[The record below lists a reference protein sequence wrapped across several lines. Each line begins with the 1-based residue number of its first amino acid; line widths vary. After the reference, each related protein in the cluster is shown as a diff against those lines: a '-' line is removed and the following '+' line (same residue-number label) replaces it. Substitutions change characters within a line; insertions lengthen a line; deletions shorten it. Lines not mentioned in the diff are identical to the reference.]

1 MEARYETH
9 RLIKELQREKRLE
22 TQAKQEQALPVT
34 QDVRSKPEKQAK
46 QEQAVPVT
54 QDVRSKPEKQAKQE
68 QVLPV
73 TQDVRSKQSKTKGL
87 PVTVPQAV
95 SAEEVT
101 VPVAATAE
109 EVTAQAAKFKRW
121 QRLSCCWK
129 SCQS

>member
-68 QVLPV
+68 QAV
-73 TQDVRSKQSKTKGL
+73 

-101 VPVAATAE
+101 
-109 EVTAQAAKFKRW
+109 AQAAKCKRW

-129 SCQS
+129 SRQS

>member
-22 TQAKQEQALPVT
+22 TQAKQEQAV
-34 QDVRSKPEKQAK
+34 
-46 QEQAVPVT
+46 
-54 QDVRSKPEKQAKQE
+54 
-68 QVLPV
+68 PV

-101 VPVAATAE
+101 
-109 EVTAQAAKFKRW
+109 AQAAKFKRW

-129 SCQS
+129 SRQS

>member
-1 MEARYETH
+1 MRVRYETH

-22 TQAKQEQALPVT
+22 TQAKQEQAVPVT

-54 QDVRSKPEKQAKQE
+54 
-68 QVLPV
+68 
-73 TQDVRSKQSKTKGL
+73 
-87 PVTVPQAV
+87 VPQAV

-101 VPVAATAE
+101 VPLAATAEEVTAPAE

-129 SCQS
+129 SRQS